1 MKQWIL
7 SRSTVLP
14 AGYLEHDVA
23 PDALETKISLQ
34 CSLFF
39 IIIIFCTTNSG
50 LPLSS
55 NRKIFKN
62 FLYDVH
68 HIRRKVTTN
77 GEAAISTDTRI

>member
-1 MKQWIL
+1 M
-7 SRSTVLP
+7 P

-23 PDALETKISLQ
+23 PKTLTKISLK

-39 IIIIFCTTNSG
+39 IFIISFFTRNSG

-55 NRKIFKN
+55 NRKIFKK
-62 FLYDVH
+62 FHYDVQ

-77 GEAAISTDTRI
+77 GEAPLSTDTRI

>member
-7 SRSTVLP
+7 SRSTVLS

-23 PDALETKISLQ
+23 PDAVTKISLK

-39 IIIIFCTTNSG
+39 IIIIF
-50 LPLSS
+50 LPRTPVSPS
-55 NRKIFKN
+55 PQTEKFFKK
-62 FLYDVH
+62 FLYDEH

-77 GEAAISTDTRI
+77 GEAPISTDTRI